1 MTDLLQVNNLSIDF
15 KTDAGPVH
23 ALKGI
28 SFRIRQGSTVA
39 LVGESGSGKS
49 VTGQAIMGILP
60 KNALITSGEI
70 LFSDP
75 ALKNAARLPNEAIV
89 SSASG
94 DFVIDLAKINHN

>member
-1 MTDLLQVNNLSIDF
+1 MTDLLRVNNLCIDF
-15 KTDAGPVH
+15 QTDAGPIH

-60 KNALITSGEI
+60 KSALIKEELLSTM
-70 LFSDP
+70 L
-75 ALKNAARLPNEAIV
+75 RL
-89 SSASG
+89 
-94 DFVIDLAKINHN
+94 